1 MPKGTSLY
9 AQTETGDLVREFAA
23 RAGVGTGRFL
33 EALVNW
39 YGDDAANSLIE
50 FRKAHEGI
58 DESYRRH
65 RGGKALPE
73 RSKE

>member
-1 MPKGTSLY
+1 MSKGTSVY
-9 AQTETGDLVREFAA
+9 AQAETGALIRQLAKE
-23 RAGVGTGRFL
+23 AGVGTGRYL

-39 YGDDAANSLIE
+39 YGDDAARALIE

-65 RGGKALPE
+65 RGGGALPE
-73 RSKE
+73 